1 MAINSYGGGIQG
13 GSGVTITNSAN
24 LTKDLSHSHPISFTY
39 DATLEPYLGVYNA
52 DIDFISHVSD
62 KHFDKL
68 ANGRWNS

>member
-1 MAINSYGGGIQG
+1 MRKFILTLNS
-13 GSGVTITNSAN
+13 
-24 LTKDLSHSHPISFTY
+24 LLSTWDELCDVLDDKTESFTY

-68 ANGRWNS
+68 ANGWWNS